1 MDDLAAQIDHFP
13 GDGHNHFGEEDS
25 EFVEPE
31 DIMVPDYNK
40 DIDIAMMM
48 GYYPIQPML
57 DLQRRKIK
65 PKGNNMNTIKRA
77 FDLGK
82 AQATAEFYK
91 QAGIMDA
98 LGRLQSS
105 DPRKL
110 IPALTA
116 AGLLGIGAAS
126 ASHGDDLLGL
136 IGRAGGGLTAGLS
149 AGALGAAHPGM
160 FAIPETTLAQRMA
173 SEVSAK
179 ASNPEALGNAVAGIA
194 AATAGAIAAPYAI
207 YHAGKASNDSWI

>member
-1 MDDLAAQIDHFP
+1 MDELKDHFP
-13 GDGHNHFGEEDS
+13 GDGHNHFGEEDID
-25 EFVEPE
+25 FIEPD
-31 DIMVPDYNK
+31 DILVPDYNK

-48 GYYPIQPML
+48 GSSPINRAIL
-57 DLQRRKIK
+57 LQ
-65 PKGNNMNTIKRA
+65 NTNKRAKKMRENRIKRA

-82 AQATAEFYK
+82 AEATAEFYK
-91 QAGIMDA
+91 QAGILDA
-98 LGRLQSS
+98 LTKMQAS

-110 IPALTA
+110 MMMLGAT
-116 AGLLGIGAAS
+116 GIGGLGALA
-126 ASHGDDLLGL
+126 ASHGDDFLSNV
-136 IGRAGGGLTAGLS
+136 GRVGGGLTAALS
-149 AGALGAAHPGM
+149 AGALGAANPGL

-179 ASNPEALGNAVAGIA
+179 AANPEALGNAVAGIA

>member
-1 MDDLAAQIDHFP
+1 MDDLTGQVDHFP
-13 GDGHNHFGEEDS
+13 GDGHNHFGEED
-25 EFVEPE
+25 EFVEPY
-31 DIMVPDYNK
+31 DMLVPDFNK

-48 GYYPIQPML
+48 GSHPLQPML
-57 DLQRRKIK
+57 ELPRRTKIRGK
-65 PKGNNMNTIKRA
+65 NMDTIKRA

-91 QAGIMDA
+91 QAGILDA
-98 LGRLQSS
+98 IGKMQAA

-110 IPALTA
+110 IPVLTT
-116 AGLLGIGAAS
+116 AGLLGLGAA
-126 ASHGDDLLGL
+126 AGSHGDDILGL
-136 IGRAGGGLTAGLS
+136 LGRAGGGLTAGLS

-160 FAIPETTLAQRMA
+160 FAVPETTLAQRMA

-179 ASNPEALGNAVAGIA
+179 AANPEALGNAVAGIA

-207 YHAGKASNDSWI
+207 YNAGKASNDSWL

>member
-1 MDDLAAQIDHFP
+1 MDELKDHFP
-13 GDGHNHFGEEDS
+13 GDGHNHFGEEDID
-25 EFVEPE
+25 FIEPD
-31 DIMVPDYNK
+31 DILVPDYNK

-48 GYYPIQPML
+48 GSSPINRAIL
-57 DLQRRKIK
+57 LQ
-65 PKGNNMNTIKRA
+65 NTNKRAKKMRENRIKRA

-82 AQATAEFYK
+82 AEATAEFYK
-91 QAGIMDA
+91 QAGILDA
-98 LGRLQSS
+98 LTKMQAS

-110 IPALTA
+110 MMMLGATGIGGLTA
-116 AGLLGIGAAS
+116 LAS
-126 ASHGDDLLGL
+126 SHGDDLLSNV
-136 IGRAGGGLTAGLS
+136 GRVGGGLTAALS
-149 AGALGAAHPGM
+149 AGALGAANPGL

-179 ASNPEALGNAVAGIA
+179 AANPEALGNAVAGIA